1 MEENRYN
8 VALLPVTPHIHP
20 PTPHIHPPTPHIHP
34 PTPHM
39 HPPTPHIHPHRQ
51 LKMELV
57 EVKAEKERGLNRI
70 ERYKV
75 RARG

>member
-8 VALLPVTPHIHP
+8 IALLPVTPHIHP
-20 PTPHIHPPTPHIHP
+20 PTPH
-34 PTPHM
+34 M
-39 HPPTPHIHPHRQ
+39 RPPTPHIHPHRQ

>member
-1 MEENRYN
+1 MEENRYI
-8 VALLPVTPHIHP
+8 VALLPV
-20 PTPHIHPPTPHIHP
+20 
-34 PTPHM
+34 
-39 HPPTPHIHPHRQ
+39 TPHIHPHRQ

-75 RARG
+75 RG